1 MTQQVFINEI
11 VKANF
16 NLRQPQSERPTNI
29 YLIVRINQK
38 QAKLSTGVKVYPEQW
53 NIKKQEAYISCRLT
67 ESDNINNTI
76 ANKKLLELRSQFEEF
91 KRYLCDNP
99 SELENSWEL
108 LRKYIYKDNDMQ
120 RTKKINAI
128 HWLRDIIANDKTIK
142 TSGEY
147 KRGSTMETYLIVL
160 KDFQTFLKENGKD
173 TISFDDINLAL
184 IKEYETYLFN
194 KKVNGERT
202 TATSTVGN
210 KCVQLIGIIKRAEPY
225 NLIDIHEAKL
235 DKYSKP
241 RSRQGNENEI
251 YLTEEEIN
259 KIHSLKLPYK
269 EEVAR
274 DIFIL
279 QCWTGQRFSDIKSL
293 NKGIVKETSNG
304 KVLEIVQQKKTHR
317 VTIPLFPIALEIL
330 EKYKFNLPE
339 ISENTMLRY
348 LKKIG
353 LKAVLTD
360 QHIVTE
366 DRGGSVTNT
375 TKQRWELI
383 GTHTARRS
391 YISNML
397 KRGYDSHL
405 LMKITGHTTEEAFKR
420 YVKVS
425 SKDAAS
431 VILKTEAD
439 RAKNELPKEA
449 SLESNVPTNSNQIL
463 KTIKEGIEEGL
474 KPLKK
479 ELSDI
484 KDVMQYITT
493 HKRSIRPVNAH
504 RLVAMVVSLEKDNT
518 PSQTIINMLE
528 ASGIIGSVSVTMTG
542 GQYFPM
548 QNMNE
553 LVLDELKA
561 EAIKIESIKKEEV
574 KQQK

>member
-142 TSGEY
+142 TSGEH

-194 KKVNGERT
+194 KKVKGERT

-269 EEVAR
+269 VEVAR

-304 KVLEIVQQKKTHR
+304 KVLEIVQQKKAHR

-425 SKDAAS
+425 SRDAAS

-439 RAKNELPKEA
+439 RAKNELPKETFQ
-449 SLESNVPTNSNQIL
+449 ESNVSINSNQIL
-463 KTIKEGIEEGL
+463 KEIKKGIEEGL
-474 KPLKK
+474 KPLK
-479 ELSDI
+479 ELSEI
-484 KDVMQYITT
+484 KEVMQYITIN
-493 HKRSIRPVNAH
+493 KRSIRPVNTR
-504 RLVAMVVSLEKDNT
+504 RLIAMVVSLEKDNT

-528 ASGIIGSVSVTMTG
+528 ASGIIGSVSGTMTCA
-542 GQYFPM
+542 QYFPM

-553 LVLDELKA
+553 LVLDELRA
-561 EAIKIESIKKEEV
+561 EAIKIESINKEEV
-574 KQQK
+574 KLQK

>member
-1 MTQQVFINEI
+1 MTHQVFINEI

-16 NLRQPQSERPTNI
+16 NLRQPKSERPTNI

-38 QAKLSTGVKVYPEQW
+38 QAKLSTGVKVYPEHW

-76 ANKKLLELRSQFEEF
+76 TNKKLLELRSQFEEF

-99 SELENSWEL
+99 SELKNCWDL
-108 LRKYIYKDNDMQ
+108 LRKYIYKNNMQ
-120 RTKKINAI
+120 RTNKINAI

-142 TSGEY
+142 TSGEH

-160 KDFQTFLKENGKD
+160 KDFQTFLKEKGQD
-173 TISFDDINLAL
+173 TISFD
-184 IKEYETYLFN
+184 LFN
-194 KKVNGERT
+194 KKVKGERT

-241 RSRQGNENEI
+241 KSRQGDENEI
-251 YLTEEEIN
+251 YLNEEEIS
-259 KIHSLKLPYK
+259 KIYSLKLPYK
-269 EEVAR
+269 EGVAR
-274 DIFIL
+274 DVFIL

-293 NKGIVKETSNG
+293 NEGIVKETSSG
-304 KVLEIVQQKKTHR
+304 KVLEIVQLKKTRR

-330 EKYKFNLPE
+330 KKYDFNLPE
-339 ISENTMLRY
+339 ITENTMLRY

-353 LKAVLTD
+353 LKAGLTEE
-360 QHIVTE
+360 HIVTE
-366 DRGGSVTNT
+366 DRGGKVTNSI
-375 TKQRWELI
+375 KQRWELI

-420 YVKVS
+420 YIKVRS
-425 SKDAAS
+425 EDVAS
-431 VILKTEAD
+431 FILKTEAD
-439 RAKNELPKEA
+439 RAKNKISQET
-449 SLESNVPTNSNQIL
+449 SLQSNIPINSNQVL
-463 KTIKEGIEEGL
+463 KVIKKGIEEGL
-474 KPLKK
+474 KPLNK

-484 KDVMQYITT
+484 KEVMQYITIN
-493 HKRSIRPVNAH
+493 KRSIRPVNAR
-504 RLVAMVVSLEKDNT
+504 RLIAMVVSLEKDNT
-518 PSQTIINMLE
+518 PAQTIINMLE

-553 LVLDELKA
+553 RVLDELKTLA
-561 EAIKIESIKKEEV
+561 VEE
-574 KQQK
+574 KDLNNK

>member
-194 KKVNGERT
+194 KKVKGERT

-304 KVLEIVQQKKTHR
+304 KVLEIVQQEKTHR

>member
-1 MTQQVFINEI
+1 MIHQVFINEI

-16 NLRQPQSERPTNI
+16 NLRQPKSERPTNI

-38 QAKLSTGVKVYPEQW
+38 QAKLSTGVKVYPEHW

-120 RTKKINAI
+120 RSKKINAI

-142 TSGEY
+142 TSGEH

-194 KKVNGERT
+194 KKVKGERT

-353 LKAVLTD
+353 FKAVLTD

-366 DRGGSVTNT
+366 DRGGSITNT

-425 SKDAAS
+425 SRDAAS

-439 RAKNELPKEA
+439 RAKNELPKETFQ
-449 SLESNVPTNSNQIL
+449 ESNLSINSNQIL
-463 KTIKEGIEEGL
+463 KEIKEGIEEGL
-474 KPLKK
+474 KPLK
-479 ELSDI
+479 ELSEI
-484 KDVMQYITT
+484 KEVMQYITIN
-493 HKRSIRPVNAH
+493 KRSIRPVNTR
-504 RLVAMVVSLEKDNT
+504 RLIAMVVSLEKDNT

-561 EAIKIESIKKEEV
+561 EAIKIESITKEEI